1 MNLHFA
7 LHETQTRAGIKQ
19 KNEEKRS
26 CGAKREKKIVKIYT
40 MKMVMKLREP
50 QITRL
55 MPIQIMNL

>member
-26 CGAKREKKIVKIYT
+26 CGAKRAKIVKIYT

-55 MPIQIMNL
+55 MPIQIYEL